1 MKNYYYILGISS
13 NSTKQEIQ
21 KSFRNLAKKYHPDV
35 NKDNLEIEKKF
46 KEIKEAYEILKDD
59 VKREQYD
66 KTLNKN
72 NKKSEEHKIY
82 NERIQKGT
90 FEFSDI
96 KRSFESFLG
105 FDVETGERK
114 QGEKLK
120 TRNPIDTTDLFEK
133 FMGFKK

>member
-1 MKNYYYILGISS
+1 MKNYYDILGISS

-59 VKREQYD
+59 VKRERYD

-105 FDVETGERK
+105 FDVETGEIK
-114 QGEKLK
+114 QEEKLK

>member
-1 MKNYYYILGISS
+1 MKNYYDILGISS

-59 VKREQYD
+59 VKRERYD

-96 KRSFESFLG
+96 KRSFESFFG
-105 FDVETGERK
+105 FDVETGEIK
-114 QGEKLK
+114 QEEKLK

>member
-1 MKNYYYILGISS
+1 MKNYYDILGISS

-35 NKDNLEIEKKF
+35 NKDNLQIEKKF

-90 FEFSDI
+90 FEFSNI
-96 KRSFESFLG
+96 KRSFESFFG
-105 FDVETGERK
+105 FDVETGEIK
-114 QGEKLK
+114 QGERLK